1 MRHWFFCFPI
11 SVKFNIGVNVLDLI
25 FVENALSTLD
35 LRVNGKKGPGSL
47 VSSQVGD
54 HTCQMRKSDK
64 ALGHATAFVIDE
76 DKCHLM
82 RMII

>member
-1 MRHWFFCFPI
+1 MRHRLFRFPI
-11 SVKFNIGVNVLDLI
+11 PVQLNISVNVLDLI
-25 FVENALSTLD
+25 FIENALSPLD
-35 LRVNGKKGPGSL
+35 LCVNRKERPGSL

-54 HTCQMRKSDK
+54 HASQMRKPDK
-64 ALGHATAFVIDE
+64 ALGHAAAFVINK